1 MNRIILI
8 ALTIFL
14 STQLY
19 GQTEFKTYNNGL
31 IYSEKTMNKL
41 EHIVDSLN
49 LKYKVCDF
57 NKVFYSKTQTVGH
70 IIRLDTNDVKQAKK
84 DMERNISFE
93 DFVLKYPNAEIERNV
108 LVVKYKYK
116 NYEEKEVV
124 EFSEIDLN
132 SSYGFEISQDNLNDL
147 YNKPLKNTWLF
158 DYNEKSE
165 YSKESINAFYFPEEF
180 KTTTLNLKYS
190 RQIGYSD
197 CLIDTIATKFKSDA
211 KSGWVDLPENWQNLS
226 EKKKEKLLD
235 EMRSTKVVGGCSQ
248 DSRPREHTINIA
260 MLSAEVTNWEVFLKS
275 HLDIMNDRFDRMS
288 DGSYAYAQRKTY
300 IKELEELDIN
310 VLDLLI
316 GISLRVE
323 NPAKNHYYGS
333 IGRLGRAIS
342 ESKNKEDFKTQI
354 LSMVEDKELD
364 NYNRILAYFL
374 FVSYNNY
381 LDNKDEQNENIK
393 QLETSIMTLPD
404 FLKDKIKLKQK

>member
-1 MNRIILI
+1 MHKITLI
-8 ALTIFL
+8 TLTIFL
-14 STQLY
+14 SSQLY
-19 GQTEFKTYNNGL
+19 GQTEFNTYNNGL
-31 IYSEKTMNKL
+31 IYSEETMNKL
-41 EHIVDSLN
+41 EYIVDSLN

-57 NKVFYSKTQTVGH
+57 NKVYNSKLQTIAH
-70 IIRLDTNDVKQAKK
+70 IIRLDTNDIKQAKK
-84 DMERNISFE
+84 DMKNNISFE
-93 DFVLKYPNAEIERNV
+93 NFVLKYPNAKIEKNV
-108 LVVKYKYK
+108 LIVKNKYI

-132 SSYGFEISQDNLNDL
+132 SGYGFEINQENKNNLYD
-147 YNKPLKNTWLF
+147 KPLKNTWLF
-158 DYNEKSE
+158 NYNEKSQ

-180 KTTTLNLKYS
+180 KAIPLDLKYS

-197 CLIDTIATKFKSDA
+197 CLIDTVVTKFKDTT
-211 KSGWVDLPENWQNLS
+211 KEGWVDLPENWQSLP
-226 EKKKEKLLD
+226 EKDKEKLLD
-235 EMRSTKVVGGCSQ
+235 KMRSTKVIGRCSQ
-248 DSRPREHTINIA
+248 DSSPRDHAINIA
-260 MLSAEVTNWEVFLKS
+260 VLSAETTNWEVFLKS

-300 IKELEELDIN
+300 IKELEELNIN

-342 ESKNKEDFKTQI
+342 ESTNKAAFKMQI
-354 LSMVEDKELD
+354 LSMVEDNELD

-381 LDNKDEQNENIK
+381 LENKDEQEGNIK
-393 QLETSIMTLPD
+393 QLENSIQTLPF
-404 FLKDKIKLKQK
+404 FLKDKIKLK

>member
-1 MNRIILI
+1 M
-8 ALTIFL
+8 IFL
-14 STQLY
+14 SSKLY
-19 GQTEFKTYNNGL
+19 GQTEFKTYQNGL
-31 IYSEKTMNKL
+31 IYSEKTMDKL

-57 NKVFYSKTQTVGH
+57 NKVFSSKTQTIGH

-84 DMERNISFE
+84 DIENNMSFE
-93 DFVLKYPNAEIERNV
+93 NFILKYPNAKIEKNV
-108 LVVKYKYK
+108 LIVKSKYI
-116 NYEEKEVV
+116 NYSEKEVV

-132 SSYGFEISQDNLNDL
+132 SNYGFEISKENQNDL
-147 YNKPLKNTWLF
+147 YNKALKNTWIF
-158 DYNEKSE
+158 NYNEKSK
-165 YSKESINAFYFPEEF
+165 YSIESINAFYFPEEF
-180 KTTTLNLKYS
+180 KTSPLNLKYS

-211 KSGWVDLPENWQNLS
+211 KSGWVDLPNNWQELS

-235 EMRSTKVVGGCSQ
+235 EMRSTEVIGGCSQ
-248 DSRPREHTINIA
+248 DSRPRLHAINIA
-260 MLSAEVTNWEVFLKS
+260 MLSAETTNWEVFLKS

-300 IKELEELDIN
+300 IKELEELNIN
-310 VLDLLI
+310 VIDLLI

-323 NPAKNHYYGS
+323 NPANNHYYGS

-364 NYNRILAYFL
+364 DYNRVLAYFL
-374 FVSYNNY
+374 FVSYNY
-381 LDNKDEQNENIK
+381 YIDDKDELNENIK
-393 QLETSIMTLPD
+393 QLETSINTLPD
-404 FLKDKIKLKQK
+404 YLKEKIKLKYK

>member
-8 ALTIFL
+8 ALTIL
-14 STQLY
+14 LTSQLY
-19 GQTEFKTYNNGL
+19 GQTEFKTYENGL
-31 IYSEKTMNKL
+31 IYSEKTMDKL

-57 NKVFYSKTQTVGH
+57 NKVFNSKTQTVGH
-70 IIRLDTNDVKQAKK
+70 IIRLDANDVKQAKK
-84 DMERNISFE
+84 DIENNISFE
-93 DFVLKYPNAEIERNV
+93 NFILKYPNAEIEKNV

-116 NYEEKEVV
+116 NYKEKEVV

-132 SSYGFEISQDNLNDL
+132 SNYGFEISQDNQNDL
-147 YNKPLKNTWLF
+147 YNKALKNTWIF

-180 KTTTLNLKYS
+180 KTTPLNLKYN

-197 CLIDTIATKFKSDA
+197 CLIDTIVTKFKSDA

-248 DSRPREHTINIA
+248 DSRPREHAINIA
-260 MLSAEVTNWEVFLKS
+260 MLSAEVTNWEIFLKS

-300 IKELEELDIN
+300 IKELEELDLN

-381 LDNKDEQNENIK
+381 LDNKDEQNKNIK
-393 QLETSIMTLPD
+393 QLETSLKTLPD
-404 FLKDKIKLKQK
+404 YLKDKIKLKQK

>member
-8 ALTIFL
+8 GLTIFL

>member
-1 MNRIILI
+1 
-8 ALTIFL
+8 
-14 STQLY
+14 
-19 GQTEFKTYNNGL
+19 
-31 IYSEKTMNKL
+31 
-41 EHIVDSLN
+41 
-49 LKYKVCDF
+49 
-57 NKVFYSKTQTVGH
+57 
-70 IIRLDTNDVKQAKK
+70 
-84 DMERNISFE
+84 MEQNISFE
-93 DFVLKYPNAEIERNV
+93 NFVLKYPNAEIKKNV

-116 NYEEKEVV
+116 NFEEKEVV
-124 EFSEIDLN
+124 GFSEIDLN
-132 SSYGFEISQDNLNDL
+132 SDYGFEIRRYNQNDL

-158 DYNEKSE
+158 FYNKKSQ
-165 YSKESINAFYFPEEF
+165 YSKESIDAFYFPEEF
-180 KTTTLNLKYS
+180 KTIPLNLKYN

-197 CLIDTIATKFKSDA
+197 CLIDTVATKFKDNVEE
-211 KSGWVDLPENWQNLS
+211 GWVDMPENWQSLTLI
-226 EKKKEKLLD
+226 EQEKLLD
-235 EMRSTKVVGGCSQ
+235 EMRSTKVVGSCSH
-248 DSRPREHTINIA
+248 DSRPREHAIYIA

-316 GISLRVE
+316 GISLSVE
-323 NPAKNHYYGS
+323 NPAKNHYDGS
-333 IGRLGRAIS
+333 IERLGRAIS

-393 QLETSIMTLPD
+393 QLENSLKTLPD
-404 FLKDKIKLKQK
+404 YLKDKIKLKQE

>member
-8 ALTIFL
+8 AFTILL

-19 GQTEFKTYNNGL
+19 GQTEFKTFENGL
-31 IYSEKTMNKL
+31 IYSKKTMDKL

-57 NKVFYSKTQTVGH
+57 NKVFNSKLQTVGH

-84 DMERNISFE
+84 DIENNTSFE
-93 DFVLKYPNAEIERNV
+93 NFILKYPNAEIEKNV

-116 NYEEKEVV
+116 NYKEKEVV
-124 EFSEIDLN
+124 EFKEIDLN
-132 SSYGFEISQDNLNDL
+132 SSYGFEISQDNQNDL
-147 YNKPLKNTWLF
+147 YNKSLKNTWIF
-158 DYNEKSE
+158 YYNEKSE

-180 KTTTLNLKYS
+180 KTIPLNIKYS

-197 CLIDTIATKFKSDA
+197 CLIDTVATKFKDDT
-211 KSGWVDLPENWQNLS
+211 KEGWVELPENWQNLS

-248 DSRPREHTINIA
+248 DSRPRENAINIA

-393 QLETSIMTLPD
+393 QLETSLKTLPD
-404 FLKDKIKLKQK
+404 YLKDKIKLKQK